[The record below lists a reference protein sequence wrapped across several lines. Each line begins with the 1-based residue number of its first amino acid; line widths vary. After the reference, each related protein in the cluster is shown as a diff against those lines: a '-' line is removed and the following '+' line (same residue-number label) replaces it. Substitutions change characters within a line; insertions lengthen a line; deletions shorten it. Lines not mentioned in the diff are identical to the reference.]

1 MASDIL
7 SQLILIEPSLAAT
20 VGSRIQQHFAPITTI
35 ENGDV
40 KSVEKSGE
48 KSVEVWSCNR
58 SCQLLRK
65 ILQKNTFSEEQIH
78 HLVDAL
84 LHKLTLISKGTEKNP
99 DDGATAHSIVE
110 LLVHLMNNG
119 LLGNTE
125 HLNIIATG
133 TDLIN
138 SANQSITFAIPL
150 ATMSA
155 IMRLCS
161 RTTAKANQEVLKMV
175 SEKLGRNQLKS
186 FIKSFIS
193 HFDNRKKMNDL
204 KGQLV
209 SYINTFADFIR
220 MLETVL
226 EKSDLKPVF
235 GAPDAPFRGQF
246 FFDILKNSLLDSFAA
261 KLLPYL

>member
-1 MASDIL
+1 
-7 SQLILIEPSLAAT
+7 
-20 VGSRIQQHFAPITTI
+20 
-35 ENGDV
+35 
-40 KSVEKSGE
+40 
-48 KSVEVWSCNR
+48 
-58 SCQLLRK
+58 
-65 ILQKNTFSEEQIH
+65 
-78 HLVDAL
+78 
-84 LHKLTLISKGTEKNP
+84 
-99 DDGATAHSIVE
+99 
-110 LLVHLMNNG
+110 
-119 LLGNTE
+119 
-125 HLNIIATG
+125 
-133 TDLIN
+133 
-138 SANQSITFAIPL
+138 
-150 ATMSA
+150 
-155 IMRLCS
+155 MRLCS

-246 FFDILKNSLLDSFAA
+246 IFEIKNRCKYIIVKFVIFWLKIYFQAFSKFGVTLFQNVRTSVAWSF
-261 KLLPYL
+261 